1 MEESNS
7 LISGAF
13 LPVVF
18 DLSLE
23 ESMEGADDCP
33 GLKLG
38 FSVIIGRLFFV
49 LCDDFD
55 GWIEACGRK
64 ANLRLDE
71 LARSFLRGFIPEVCC
86 RIF

>member
-7 LISGAF
+7 LISGAL
-13 LPVVF
+13 LPLVF

-38 FSVIIGRLFFV
+38 FNVIIGRLFFV
-49 LCDDFD
+49 WDDFD
-55 GWIEACGRK
+55 GWIEACGRN

-71 LARSFLRGFIPEVCC
+71 LARSFLRGLIPEVCC